1 MTQMKNRIINGIGI
15 AFHSIGFYASAAVII
30 RMLIAIVMVN
40 KNGSYIRYDATFGD
54 EYSTLLMFLTGF
66 FMYRKHTGLSATV
79 NLSPNKRV
87 ITAAISA
94 IFLSAVFSL
103 FDIAMVK
110 EYFSVI
116 KGKTVMLS
124 WEKLFYSVTRSFTGI
139 LSENRFL
146 FLLKLTLIYHLFFIT
161 GYSLR
166 NIIFTKP
173 SLMIMWVLIWIFTV
187 PFSGIVFVGP
197 GFFSKNSSAALFMML
212 IMLLPLLAGYIMA
225 SPVIFGYCMVLFCM
239 CEDSPAPVVII
250 ILMWLGSIAS
260 AARLVSNYK
269 YEIPKEKRKGAI
281 V

>member
-15 AFHSIGFYASAAVII
+15 AFHSIGFYASAAIII

-54 EYSTLLMFLTGF
+54 EYSALLMFLAGF
-66 FMYRKHTGLSATV
+66 FMYRKHTGLCATV
-79 NLSPNKRV
+79 NLSPSKRV

-94 IFLSAVFSL
+94 IPLSAVLAL

-124 WEKLFYSVTRSFTGI
+124 WEKLLCYVNGSFEI
-139 LSENRFL
+139 LSENGLLFL
-146 FLLKLTLIYHLFFIT
+146 FKLTLIYHLFFIT

-166 NIIFTKP
+166 HMIFTKP
-173 SLMIMWVLIWIFTV
+173 SLMIIWVLIWIFTV
-187 PFSGIVFVGP
+187 PFSGLVFVGFDYFP
-197 GFFSKNSSAALFMML
+197 EKPAETFLTVLLMM
-212 IMLLPLLAGYIMA
+212 LPLLAGYIMA

-239 CEDSPAPVVII
+239 SENAII
-250 ILMWLGSIAS
+250 SVPFIMLMWLGSIAS
-260 AARLVSNYK
+260 AARLVSSYK

>member
-1 MTQMKNRIINGIGI
+1 MKNRIINGIGI
-15 AFHSIGFYASAAVII
+15 AFHSIGFYASAAIII

-54 EYSTLLMFLTGF
+54 EYSALLMFLTGF
-66 FMYRKHTGLSATV
+66 FMYRKHTGLCATV
-79 NLSPNKRV
+79 NLSPSKRV

-94 IFLSAVFSL
+94 IPLSAVLAL

-124 WEKLFYSVTRSFTGI
+124 WEKLFCYVNSSFEI
-139 LSENRFL
+139 LSENGLLFL
-146 FLLKLTLIYHLFFIT
+146 FKLTLIYHLFFIT

-166 NIIFTKP
+166 HMIFTKP
-173 SLMIMWVLIWIFTV
+173 SLMIIWVLIWIFTV
-187 PFSGIVFVGP
+187 PFSGLVFVGFDYFP
-197 GFFSKNSSAALFMML
+197 EKPAETFLTVLLMM
-212 IMLLPLLAGYIMA
+212 LPLLAGYIMA

-239 CEDSPAPVVII
+239 SENAII
-250 ILMWLGSIAS
+250 SVPFIMLMWLGSIAS
-260 AARLVSNYK
+260 AARLVSSYK

>member
-15 AFHSIGFYASAAVII
+15 AFHSIGFYASAAIII

-54 EYSTLLMFLTGF
+54 EYSALLMFLTGF
-66 FMYRKHTGLSATV
+66 FMYRKHTGLCATV
-79 NLSPNKRV
+79 NLSPSKRV

-94 IFLSAVFSL
+94 IPLSAVLAL

-124 WEKLFYSVTRSFTGI
+124 WEKLFCYVNSSFEI
-139 LSENRFL
+139 LSENGLLFL
-146 FLLKLTLIYHLFFIT
+146 FKLTLIYHLFFIT

-166 NIIFTKP
+166 HMIFTKP
-173 SLMIMWVLIWIFTV
+173 SLMIIWVLIWIFTV
-187 PFSGIVFVGP
+187 PFSGLVFVGFDYFP
-197 GFFSKNSSAALFMML
+197 EKPAETFLTVLLMM
-212 IMLLPLLAGYIMA
+212 LPLLAGYIMA

-239 CEDSPAPVVII
+239 SENAII
-250 ILMWLGSIAS
+250 SVPFIMLMWLGSIAS
-260 AARLVSNYK
+260 AARLVSSYK